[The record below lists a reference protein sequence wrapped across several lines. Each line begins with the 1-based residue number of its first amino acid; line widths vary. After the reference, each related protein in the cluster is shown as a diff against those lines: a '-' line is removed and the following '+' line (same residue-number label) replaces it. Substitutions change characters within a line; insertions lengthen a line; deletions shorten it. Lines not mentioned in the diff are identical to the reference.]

1 MKRHIGTVVV
11 LSAAAV
17 LALFSGL
24 HIIHAQQAPALTPQD
39 YIAIQQLVSKYAYAI
54 DECTNKGY
62 DYADLYT
69 PDGTFATARAGK
81 TLNTFAGRERLA
93 AAARGGMPDCK
104 DVPWAGIVH
113 MLVNHV
119 IEADQV
125 IPKARS
131 LADRVAANGPLA
143 IQQVKRTV
151 RDAMGRSL
159 PDGYRLEDESKRIV
173 FASDDAKEG
182 PRAFLE
188 KRAARFI
195 GR

>member
-1 MKRHIGTVVV
+1 MKRHVGAVVAV
-11 LSAAAV
+11 GVAAV

-24 HIIHAQQAPALTPQD
+24 HSIQAQQAPALSPQD

-93 AAARGGMPDCK
+93 AAARGGTADCK

-119 IEADQV
+119 IEPAPGGATGKVYLVAIGIDGEPGQV
-125 IPKARS
+125 EAQGRYEDAYVRTPQGWRFKSRTHVLAAGQQEVSRGSRQGAPAR
-131 LADRVAANGPLA
+131 
-143 IQQVKRTV
+143 
-151 RDAMGRSL
+151 
-159 PDGYRLEDESKRIV
+159 
-173 FASDDAKEG
+173 
-182 PRAFLE
+182 
-188 KRAARFI
+188 
-195 GR
+195 